1 MTMRNFILAAM
12 AAAFGASLFGC
23 AEPTTAGVLD
33 PEDEPTLETRNGGNG
48 SSGTN
53 GLSDISFAAFS
64 SKLATAARLY
74 PLVEPGTDI
83 VSEGVRQTLQ
93 LGGSLAG
100 QTVFHYAMRCVL
112 PANAEVRAY
121 GVYYQGLGHL
131 PQGEKWA
138 QGPLPKEDIE
148 DLMACMA
155 IHVNPYGLTVPIL
168 LVGPDVKDDP
178 LPHPDYNVP
187 EALWMSYVTVDDVPN
202 YVVWPFEDVQKVC
215 SSNVEAAL
223 KNRLCGQQPGE
234 CNLKVG
240 RPEDCRLDE
249 EAGGYFC
256 FGKPVI
262 ESRLED
268 SGIPYL
274 YQLCQ

>member
-1 MTMRNFILAAM
+1 MRSFILAAM

-23 AEPTTAGVLD
+23 AEPDTAAVLD
-33 PEDEPTLETRNGGNG
+33 PEDEPTLETRNGNG
-48 SSGTN
+48 SGGSN
-53 GLSDISFAAFS
+53 GLSDVYFAAFS

-74 PLVEPGTDI
+74 PLVEPGTNI

-93 LGGSLAG
+93 LSGSLAG

-112 PANAEVRAY
+112 RANADVTAY
-121 GVYYQGLGHL
+121 GAYYQGLGHL
-131 PQGEKWA
+131 PRAEKWLE
-138 QGPLPKEDIE
+138 GPLPKEDIE

-155 IHVNPYGLTVPIL
+155 IHVNPQGQTVPIL
-168 LVGPDVKDDP
+168 LLGADVKDDP

-202 YVVWPFEDVQKVC
+202 YVVWPSEVVQKVC
-215 SSNVEAAL
+215 ASNVEAAL
-223 KNRLCGQQPGE
+223 EDRVCGQQPGE
-234 CNLKVG
+234 CHLKVG
-240 RPEDCRLDE
+240 RPEDCYFDKE
-249 EAGGYFC
+249 VGSNFC

-262 ESRLED
+262 ETRLKD
-268 SGIPYL
+268 SGIPFL